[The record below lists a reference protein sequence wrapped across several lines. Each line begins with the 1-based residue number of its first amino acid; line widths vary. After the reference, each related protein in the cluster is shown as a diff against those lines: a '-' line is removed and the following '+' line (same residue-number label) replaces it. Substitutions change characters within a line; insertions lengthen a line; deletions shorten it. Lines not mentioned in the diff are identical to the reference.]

1 MPRNFSWIENYKLWL
16 WKNKRKKI
24 LIHAHFNVKPVFLS
38 PFQFTNQN
46 KGTFVYAKKNNFQ
59 PQLSLDAEHYAIRK
73 IPPFVFVDSSVY
85 IGEIIKNYEANAQ
98 LL

>member
-1 MPRNFSWIENYKLWL
+1 M
-16 WKNKRKKI
+16 
-24 LIHAHFNVKPVFLS
+24 
-38 PFQFTNQN
+38 
-46 KGTFVYAKKNNFQ
+46 YAKKNNFQ